1 VLIQIVSTMRN
12 EAENIPLFIELI
24 SQLRSD
30 LSIDLNAAI
39 VNNGSV
45 DGTQDVIASL
55 PKQSFIS
62 FFENP
67 IGSTYA
73 DGIELAITKVSSAY
87 VLVIPSDLQFA
98 YSDILSILK
107 LFFEKIDNN
116 EKNDIGAFAIFT
128 FRKFRTDGRFMKF
141 RGYVWRMLVT
151 RVLKIESRLDPASQ
165 LKIIPT
171 PKSFVSINRNFLWDI
186 EVLLRTLK
194 NVTSYSVVDVSFQSR
209 IYGESALPKNPFKS
223 AIDALLGLI
232 HLTQGVK

>member
-1 VLIQIVSTMRN
+1 MRN
-12 EAENIPLFIELI
+12 EAENIPHFIDLI
-24 SQLRSD
+24 SQLQSD

-45 DGTQDVIASL
+45 DGTQNVIASL
-55 PKQSFIS
+55 PKQSLIS

-67 IGSTYA
+67 VGSTYA
-73 DGIELAITKVSSAY
+73 DGIEFAISKVSSAY
-87 VLVIPSDLQFA
+87 ILIIPSDLQFA
-98 YSDILSILK
+98 YSDVLSILK
-107 LFFEKIDNN
+107 LFFEKTENH
-116 EKNDIGAFAIFT
+116 ERNDISPIAIFT

-141 RGYVWRMLVT
+141 RGYFWRLIVT
-151 RVLKIESRLDPASQ
+151 RVLKIESKLDPASQ

-194 NVTSYSVVDVSFQSR
+194 VVTSYDVVDVSFQPR

-223 AIDALLGLI
+223 AVDALLGLI
-232 HLTQGVK
+232 RLTQRVN